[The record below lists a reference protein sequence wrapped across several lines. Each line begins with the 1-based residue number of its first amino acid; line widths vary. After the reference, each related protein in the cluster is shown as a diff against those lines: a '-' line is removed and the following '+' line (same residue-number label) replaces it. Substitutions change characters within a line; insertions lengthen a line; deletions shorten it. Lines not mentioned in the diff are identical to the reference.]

1 MGYVYY
7 QLNGDNGSGA
17 TLGDFKA
24 RVAGIGPQAG
34 YLFEAWDRQWYVYVN
49 AKAYYELAAQNQAEG
64 WNVWLSLA
72 IPLNPPRR

>member
-1 MGYVYY
+1 M
-7 QLNGDNGSGA
+7 
-17 TLGDFKA
+17 
-24 RVAGIGPQAG
+24 AGIGPQAG
-34 YLFEAWDRQWYVYVN
+34 YLFEAWDRQWYVN